1 MHALSAGFTDVSVQ
15 SQRKRTDRLYERLKK
30 AIDNPAVE
38 VVQCKTVEEL
48 VRNIIR
54 NCKGEVIL

>member
-1 MHALSAGFTDVSVQ
+1 MYLYSHSGRELTD
-15 SQRKRTDRLYERLKK
+15 YMGRLKK

-54 NCKGEVIL
+54 NCKVEVIL

>member
-1 MHALSAGFTDVSVQ
+1 MRCQQDSQMYLYSHSGRELTD
-15 SQRKRTDRLYERLKK
+15 YMGRLKK